1 MSDAK
6 DPAQTL
12 REINAQ
18 AAFNQWAAFE
28 VLHADADGVVLG
40 ISWREEFGHYAG
52 FLHAGMTAALIDT
65 ACGFAAV
72 VATGSR
78 VMASHLS
85 VNYLRPAIGQRFT
98 ARARVLKPGPA
109 RSSRRANCS
118 PTATTARSPSPAA
131 RRSSLPSV
139 IGRQPPEQA
148 RT

>member
-1 MSDAK
+1 MSAAK

-18 AAFNQWAAFE
+18 AAFNRWAAFE

-40 ISWREEFGHYAG
+40 ISWREEFGQYAG

-85 VNYLRPAIGQRFT
+85 VNYLRPAVGQRFT
-98 ARARVLKPGPA
+98 ARARVLKPG
-109 RSSRRANCS
+109 RAQVFTSCELIAHS
-118 PTATTARSPSPAA
+118 DDGEKLVASGETMLVAVGDRSPAS
-131 RRSSLPSV
+131 
-139 IGRQPPEQA
+139 
-148 RT
+148 

>member
-1 MSDAK
+1 MSADK

-40 ISWREEFGHYAG
+40 ISWREEFGQYAG

-85 VNYLRPAIGQRFT
+85 VNYLRPAVGQRFT
-98 ARARVLKPGPA
+98 ARARVVKPGRSQVFTSCELFAHSDEGEKLVASGETLLVAVEYRPPA
-109 RSSRRANCS
+109 S
-118 PTATTARSPSPAA
+118 
-131 RRSSLPSV
+131 
-139 IGRQPPEQA
+139 
-148 RT
+148 

>member
-78 VMASHLS
+78 DGLAPVGELPPPRYRAALH
-85 VNYLRPAIGQRFT
+85 GQG
-98 ARARVLKPGPA
+98 AGAEA
-109 RSSRRANCS
+109 RSGQIFTSCELFAHSDDGEKPVASGETLLVAVGDR
-118 PTATTARSPSPAA
+118 PPA
-131 RRSSLPSV
+131 S
-139 IGRQPPEQA
+139 
-148 RT
+148 